1 MRRLL
6 ITLCALGWG
15 ATAGAQ
21 PGEPAA
27 AEAEVVPPAGLRS
40 NRATFSPVVDA
51 LPARGS
57 VTEAQL
63 EEALPVGRS
72 SRSGGR
78 WATIA

>member
-63 EEALPVGRS
+63 EALAHLPLES
-72 SRSGGR
+72 IWGR

>member
-1 MRRLL
+1 ML
-6 ITLCALGWG
+6 
-15 ATAGAQ
+15 GAQ

-63 EEALPVGRS
+63 EALPVCRS